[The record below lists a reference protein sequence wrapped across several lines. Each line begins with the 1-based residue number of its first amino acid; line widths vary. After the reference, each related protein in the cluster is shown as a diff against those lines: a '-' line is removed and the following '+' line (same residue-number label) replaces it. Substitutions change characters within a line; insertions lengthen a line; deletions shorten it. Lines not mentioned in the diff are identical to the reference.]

1 MDGAVRETL
10 SIAGK
15 SMGTILGVM
24 AFLYMTIKVMARGW
38 Q

>member
-15 SMGTILGVM
+15 SMGTIFGVM
-24 AFLYMTIKVMARGW
+24 VFLYLTIRVMARGKR
-38 Q
+38 